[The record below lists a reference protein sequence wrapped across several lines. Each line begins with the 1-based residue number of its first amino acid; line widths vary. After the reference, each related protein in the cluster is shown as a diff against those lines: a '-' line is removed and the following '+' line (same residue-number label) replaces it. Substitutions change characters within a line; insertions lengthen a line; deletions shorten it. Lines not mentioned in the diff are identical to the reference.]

1 MASDTSKKGTGTGKP
16 RGGGGQRQ
24 EATGLKKDR
33 LSPEQLAALY
43 GYTSRQMNVDPE
55 FKALFD
61 KAWEEDWRDE
71 VGKAKFISAFRDLEW
86 YRTNSDSVRKYL
98 LAATDPT
105 SADFI
110 DLQNE
115 AREYVR
121 KTAMTKGVP
130 LDDARIDELSEDS
143 LMGGWGEP
151 SRAYLLER
159 AIVGSSAAGDYTGQI
174 KATATGLQAMAMAN
188 GVTMSENYYQSA
200 AKSVASQASTP
211 DYWENQIREQAAST
225 FPVFAEQIRMGM
237 NVMDIA
243 SPYVRTMAETLD
255 LNVNDIKLNDPTI
268 MGALTNYNEQGKPY
282 AMNLG
287 EFKQKLRERPEWMDT
302 DQAQNDITSITSSVM
317 KMFGLRG

>member
-1 MASDTSKKGTGTGKP
+1 MASDTPKKGTSTGKP
-16 RGGGGQRQ
+16 Q
-24 EATGLKKDR
+24 EATGLKMDI
-33 LSPEQLAALY
+33 LSREQLAALY
-43 GYTSRQMNVDPE
+43 GYTSRQMNLDDS
-55 FKALFD
+55 FKKIFD
-61 KAWEEDWRDE
+61 DAFAEQWTGE
-71 VGKAKFISAFRDLEW
+71 VGKAKFISRLQETDW
-86 YRTNSDSVRKYL
+86 YRTNADSVRKYL
-98 LAATDPT
+98 MAATDPT

-110 DLQNE
+110 DLQNQS
-115 AREYVR
+115 REYVR
-121 KTAMTKGVP
+121 QTAMTKGVP
-130 LDDARIDELSEDS
+130 LDDARIDELSKDS
-143 LMGGWGEP
+143 LMGGWGEKG
-151 SRAYLLER
+151 RAYLLER
-159 AIVGSSAAGDYTGQI
+159 AIVGSSATGDYTGEI
-174 KATATGLQAMAMAN
+174 KATATGLAAMAMAN

-200 AKSVASQASTP
+200 AKSVASGLSSP
-211 DYWENQIREQAAST
+211 DYWENQIREQGAST

-255 LNVNDIKLNDPTI
+255 LNPNDIKLNDPTI